1 MPTIF
6 ADSTDGRVLNFRG
19 SGASWSTARDGGTGT
34 NASSTLTSTN
44 NAAGVQGAT
53 SRGGY
58 YVVVRSFFSF
68 DVSGITSTVA
78 SATLNLR
85 GFSTNSGDVI
95 VVKAS
100 KPDGSNLT
108 TADFDALPGFS
119 AGNTMSG
126 NVTDYS
132 SEVTS
137 WSTSGYNSI
146 TLNSTAL
153 SDLTSL
159 NSFIVALVEFDHDYS
174 NVAPAQDGTFY
185 RVGLYYSDNSG
196 TSFDPYID
204 YTLAPTGYANNVNGV
219 SSANIGSVIGVAT
232 ANIDKINGV

>member
-6 ADSTDGRVLNFRG
+6 ADSTDGRVANFRG
-19 SGASWSTARDGGTGT
+19 SGASWATARDGGTGT
-34 NASSTLTSTN
+34 AASSTQSSAVL
-44 NAAGVQGAT
+44 AVGAEGGA
-53 SRGGY
+53 SRGGFY
-58 YVVVRSFFSF
+58 SVVRSFFSF
-68 DVSGITSTVA
+68 DVSGITSSVA
-78 SATLNLR
+78 SATLNIR
-85 GFSTNSGDVI
+85 GVTNNSADVI
-95 VVKAS
+95 LVQANRPKGA
-100 KPDGSNLT
+100 NLT

-153 SDLTSL
+153 SDLVSL

-174 NVAPAQDGTFY
+174 NVAPAQDGTFR

-196 TSFDPYID
+196 TSLDPYIE
-204 YTLAPTGYANNVNGV
+204 YTLAETGYANNVNGV
-219 SSANIGSVIGVAT
+219 ASANIGSVIGVAT

>member
-1 MPTIF
+1 M
-6 ADSTDGRVLNFRG
+6 
-19 SGASWSTARDGGTGT
+19 
-34 NASSTLTSTN
+34 
-44 NAAGVQGAT
+44 
-53 SRGGY
+53 
-58 YVVVRSFFSF
+58 
-68 DVSGITSTVA
+68 
-78 SATLNLR
+78 NL
-85 GFSTNSGDVI
+85 I
-95 VVKAS
+95 
-100 KPDGSNLT
+100 

-159 NSFIVALVEFDHDYS
+159 NTFIVALVEFDHDYS
-174 NVAPAQDGTFY
+174 NVAPAQDGTQR
-185 RVGLYYSDNSG
+185 RVGLYYSDSSG
-196 TSFDPYID
+196 TSLDPYID
-204 YTLAPTGYANNVNGV
+204 YTLAATGYANNVNGV
-219 SSANIGSVIGVAT
+219 ASANIGSVIGVAT

>member
-95 VVKAS
+95 VVKANR
-100 KPDGSNLT
+100 PNGSNLI

-174 NVAPAQDGTFY
+174 NVAPAQDGTHY